1 MGVLDHL
8 GSFGCW
14 GCGLDLHDGVLC
26 SLCTFRT
33 SPPRI
38 HCTPLDFSVKY
49 HFLLISKNAPPI
61 YLSDTSEPGTLFF
74 PLVTGSRQGMVRSH
88 PHYDVRI
95 GNPGRHIPIVQ
106 HRAAAWATKQSQM
119 AGYFGVKAMG
129 PKAHQCSL
137 LCLVLDTG
145 SRPSRSLPIR
155 KTSANWRSLKCRLLC
170 DAWRRS
176 PPSDAAAADV
186 GAHSEAG

>member
-1 MGVLDHL
+1 MGFCAAYAH
-8 GSFGCW
+8 FGPRRHASIVHHW
-14 GCGLDLHDGVLC
+14 IFPSNIIFYSSRKALHQF
-26 SLCTFRT
+26 TFL
-33 SPPRI
+33 
-38 HCTPLDFSVKY
+38 TPASRV
-49 HFLLISKNAPPI
+49 P
-61 YLSDTSEPGTLFF
+61 FF
-74 PLVTGSRQGMVRSH
+74 PPGDGATSGRGAFASA
-88 PHYDVRI
+88 HYDVRI
-95 GNPGRHIPIVQ
+95 GNPGRHFPIVQ

-145 SRPSRSLPIR
+145 SRPPRFLPIR